1 MEERNNL
8 RKKLQWNLK
17 MQFLVTMVALV
28 LLSTLSLGFAI
39 NQKVTGDMEKN
50 FYDATRK
57 EIMQVSG
64 AMNLYFSTVNESVE
78 YFAKN
83 PLVQQID
90 GSITSYVNAVG
101 KDGTIQMTPSQKP
114 GIESEIYN
122 LYVNYAK
129 THPSISYIYLG
140 TKEGGYI
147 QWPEGNSKDKYDPRT
162 RAWYTQAIENP
173 DKVKRTGAYASFT
186 GNVPIVSSSVTI
198 KDKAGNVVGVQGVD
212 VSLEALTQTINNIK
226 IGETGY
232 VILTDET
239 GTILANPKNP
249 ETNFKTLKDLNVKAF
264 ADIDKMA
271 DKHFEVSLNGKS
283 YTVNVYVSPETHWKY
298 IAMMDKSEIA
308 ESTKEI
314 QRIIYLVMLI
324 IVVIVIAISLF
335 ISRAIA
341 KPLNAS
347 VHYLQQIGSGNLAT
361 EIPESMLKK
370 GNETGAMLRAINAM
384 KTDIQEMIG
393 KISGSAHIVSQSA
406 LNLKDSMDQ
415 TQKASAQITE
425 SIIQLS
431 SAASDEANTVMMGSE
446 KVEELGGAIDRVTA
460 STQEILELSRRT
472 GELNQRGIVIVQE
485 LVGKFNSTLQSS
497 EETAQAISQ
506 VSGSAGE
513 ISTILDTILEISA
526 QTNLLALN
534 AAIEAS
540 RAGEHGRGF
549 SVVAAEIR
557 KLAEQS
563 AAAVKNISHIISSV
577 NGQISNAVEAIG
589 TSRELFSDQEQAV
602 RETESIFHEIM
613 VSVNSQM
620 NKTTEVDEHIQ
631 VMVEKR
637 HELTDVFT
645 NISAITEE
653 NAAITQ
659 DVSAAA
665 EEQLATIEDVAGYL
679 TQLKGLS
686 RDLEENI
693 RKFTINK

>member
-1 MEERNNL
+1 M

-147 QWPEGNSKDKYDPRT
+147 QWPEGTSKDKYDPRT

-226 IGETGY
+226 IGETYY

-264 ADIDKMA
+264 ADIDKMT

-370 GNETGAMLRAINAM
+370 ATKRGPC
-384 KTDIQEMIG
+384 
-393 KISGSAHIVSQSA
+393 SGR
-406 LNLKDSMDQ
+406 SM
-415 TQKASAQITE
+415 
-425 SIIQLS
+425 
-431 SAASDEANTVMMGSE
+431 
-446 KVEELGGAIDRVTA
+446 R
-460 STQEILELSRRT
+460 
-472 GELNQRGIVIVQE
+472 
-485 LVGKFNSTLQSS
+485 
-497 EETAQAISQ
+497 
-506 VSGSAGE
+506 
-513 ISTILDTILEISA
+513 
-526 QTNLLALN
+526 
-534 AAIEAS
+534 
-540 RAGEHGRGF
+540 
-549 SVVAAEIR
+549 
-557 KLAEQS
+557 
-563 AAAVKNISHIISSV
+563 
-577 NGQISNAVEAIG
+577 
-589 TSRELFSDQEQAV
+589 
-602 RETESIFHEIM
+602 
-613 VSVNSQM
+613 
-620 NKTTEVDEHIQ
+620 
-631 VMVEKR
+631 
-637 HELTDVFT
+637 
-645 NISAITEE
+645 
-653 NAAITQ
+653 
-659 DVSAAA
+659 
-665 EEQLATIEDVAGYL
+665 
-679 TQLKGLS
+679 
-686 RDLEENI
+686 
-693 RKFTINK
+693 